1 MVRHLLFLHLWI
13 LWGVA
18 VLSSFL
24 AAMGF
29 ACAWRGRS
37 GKLRQFTTRSNEI
50 KRECELTFIYFVASS
65 NGRIPDFDSED
76 SSSNL
81 LAIAVVL

>member
-1 MVRHLLFLHLWI
+1 MVRTSALSVFVI

-37 GKLRQFTTRSNEI
+37 YI
-50 KRECELTFIYFVASS
+50 VASS
-65 NGRIPDFDSED
+65 NGRIPEFDSGD

>member
-1 MVRHLLFLHLWI
+1 MSRCGSASALSSFVI

-18 VLSSFL
+18 ALYSFL

-37 GKLRQFTTRSNEI
+37 GK
-50 KRECELTFIYFVASS
+50 
-65 NGRIPDFDSED
+65 
-76 SSSNL
+76 
-81 LAIAVVL
+81 